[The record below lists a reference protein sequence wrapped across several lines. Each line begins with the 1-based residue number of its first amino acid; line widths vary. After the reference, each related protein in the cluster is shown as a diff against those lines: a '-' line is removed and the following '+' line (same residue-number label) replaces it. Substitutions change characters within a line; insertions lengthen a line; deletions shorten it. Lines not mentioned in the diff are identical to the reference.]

1 MFSKYETFF
10 LDQANFRSYQSQILI
25 LKYLILRASLPLSPS
40 LQHNPQYVLH
50 QFPYFVLA
58 NLTIRHKYWIYQTV
72 CQAKALKFI
81 IKLYADHQKLWHV
94 RRWGSLCTHT
104 RKKKIMVKHATHRK
118 LDSYKSRF
126 SFKIRQH
133 GKQQLSLQYKV
144 SRILYKILG
153 TP

>member
-1 MFSKYETFF
+1 MFSKYEMFF
-10 LDQANFRSYQSQILI
+10 LDQANFSSYQSQILI

-94 RRWGSLCTHT
+94 CRWGSLCAHT
-104 RKKKIMVKHATHRK
+104 RKKKLWLNMLPIENLILIRAASLSK
-118 LDSYKSRF
+118 LDNTVNNNSVFNTKCPEF
-126 SFKIRQH
+126 STK
-133 GKQQLSLQYKV
+133 Y
-144 SRILYKILG
+144 
-153 TP
+153 

>member
-1 MFSKYETFF
+1 M
-10 LDQANFRSYQSQILI
+10 Q
-25 LKYLILRASLPLSPS
+25 
-40 LQHNPQYVLH
+40 
-50 QFPYFVLA
+50 
-58 NLTIRHKYWIYQTV
+58 
-72 CQAKALKFI
+72 I
-81 IKLYADHQKLWHV
+81 IKNYGMFAAGGAFMLTQE
-94 RRWGSLCTHT
+94 
-104 RKKKIMVKHATHRK
+104 KKIMVKNATHRK